1 MNGINNPIIFY
12 PAAVVM
18 ILTAILAVKFKNLF
32 YSLLCAIIV
41 FFLAGMF
48 FYVLGSEYNAVIQ
61 IAVYGVAVPVI
72 LGLGIMF
79 TDTKNKEKN
88 SESSLKYIMLL
99 CCGIFILTLIYL
111 GMTSLVVIPQ
121 GFNIAESHD
130 GNPLGAMNAFSNGI
144 FIKYVWAFELV
155 SIILTIIVAGLTMFK
170 KRERS

>member
-1 MNGINNPIIFY
+1 MNGIDNPIIFY

-18 ILTAILAVKFKNLF
+18 ILTAILAVKFRNIF

-79 TDTKNKEKN
+79 TDTKNNKKS
-88 SESSLKYIMLL
+88 SESSLKYMMLL

-121 GFNIAESHD
+121 GFNIAESHA

-144 FIKYVWAFELV
+144 FVKYVWAFELV

>member
-1 MNGINNPIIFY
+1 MNGIDNPIIFY

-18 ILTAILAVKFKNLF
+18 ILTAILAVKFRNIF
-32 YSLLCAIIV
+32 YSLWCAIIV

-79 TDTKNKEKN
+79 TDTKNNKKS
-88 SESSLKYIMLL
+88 SESSLKYMMLL

-121 GFNIAESHD
+121 GFNIAESHA

>member
-1 MNGINNPIIFY
+1 MNGIDNPIIFY

-79 TDTKNKEKN
+79 TDTKNNKKS
-88 SESSLKYIMLL
+88 SESSLKYMMLL

-121 GFNIAESHD
+121 GFNIAESHA

-144 FIKYVWAFELV
+144 FVKYVWAFELV

>member
-1 MNGINNPIIFY
+1 MNGIDNPIIFY

-79 TDTKNKEKN
+79 TDTKNNKKS
-88 SESSLKYIMLL
+88 SESSLKYMMLL

-111 GMTSLVVIPQ
+111 GMTSLVIIPQ
-121 GFNIAESHD
+121 GFNIAESHT

-144 FIKYVWAFELV
+144 FMKYVWAFELV